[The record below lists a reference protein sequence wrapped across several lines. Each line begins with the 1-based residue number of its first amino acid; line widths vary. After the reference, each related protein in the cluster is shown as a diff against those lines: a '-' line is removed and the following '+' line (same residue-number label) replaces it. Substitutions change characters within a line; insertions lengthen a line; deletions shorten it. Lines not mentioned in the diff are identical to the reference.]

1 MESKTFIYSNSSASY
16 DISSQNKELY
26 IDSYP
31 IINGSTYTCD
41 SGYHIL
47 SRNGEKAVKFNESAV
62 SFEEVPKTPSTL
74 QALGTNN
81 ASFSVLETNPKITG
95 NIKVVIDSNENIFID
110 TFKVNDTLSKKKYRK
125 VPVSYKD
132 YYGKNIMSIFRN
144 MSSDDIY
151 NISKKYY
158 DIVTTTTKLSEQF
171 VDTYRSG
178 VSTNSDNLYKENFSA
193 LAPLY
198 IKDILPDFFVI
209 FKVDGLVDMPDS
221 SDIMKY
227 LIKNGEQIKCFD
239 LRQNSKLGTYIRNIQ
254 RNANKYGDELYVSKK
269 INNSHQLTGI
279 SIEKGVVTN
288 VYETL
293 TENSDYNVLDAST
306 VVCNVNYLNYL
317 SGLFESNKLVS
328 DRLINFEFMFDDNTD
343 VEQFELNTY
352 YGLYLYSNPLT
363 SSIYPYDKN
372 NSGYLFK
379 DINANDIDLSAAL
392 DSSTI
397 DKSQL
402 IYGYTSDDWFRRIA
416 HNNDSSIL
424 DDIINKPG
432 ENILYTDGKRAS
444 FSNYISF
451 FTFTLKEPLQAGEH
465 IKIIFHNSSKSL
477 EFNSIIYE
485 IIFSDDNLYEDSI
498 LSNHIVTY
506 NSNYKTKSHRIS
518 CYVKET
524 DNISTQIKYIYN
536 ALKEINEGVF
546 YIPSKTSDSLS
557 ICQIDNEDFDVYFQY
572 ISNSNSINK
581 SNKLIY
587 FSYYNP
593 ELFVLDPLTTINS
606 SEKFECFLPIDFE
619 LLGKRVTSITKF
631 IKIDSRSTPFE
642 ISTTISSDSN
652 YLTDKL
658 LISIDTSSN
667 KNIKELGQFSLSN
680 IVFDEKEWK
689 STDTFINVINSYNN
703 IKNNI
708 ILLDSSLI
716 GKAEQIDIY
725 LYKPYYV
732 NYVMCGILSTKQ
744 LDSYPNLGEFN
755 LYNLS
760 RLLEIY
766 NEKDKNNVSYNY
778 CNISPLVS
786 SKYNWV
792 ANASIDTSHQI
803 MLSIDNSIESKII
816 DTSVYINKFNNTTT
830 QQDYREDLLNNN
842 INISNFIYTL
852 SSNFNILPL
861 KTYYINKNTVE
872 FLYNNVKYQLSSN
885 NNELLSGKELS
896 NCDIYMYNSIN
907 YSNKNEWEFFI
918 DKQNK
923 DILILHYINNNAK
936 TYEITNI
943 TVGSPVEKNILKFDI
958 YEKLFDLNINNN
970 SLGITPANKIVVS
983 ENDVVIMYS
992 PQITIIGDAHSNENN
1007 NIILSNIKI
1016 SKSGFE
1022 SGNEITA
1029 SGGNE
1034 ILNKF
1039 HINSIFECFLIQNED
1054 INAVSLEE
1062 YKNNA
1067 DITDLVAENAN
1078 VYIKQNDAYND
1089 YTTLQPLS
1097 ITTIVDTNI
1106 DDSSVDDTSVDSSTL
1121 YQTVYT
1127 PYFYDI
1133 FEFSSPVLNDITV
1146 SDYNN
1151 LSVDSVNCL
1160 KNIWGIMY
1168 ADNTDLCIKYNSNF
1182 DASSKE
1188 HQAPSFFNIEDY
1200 KPLLS
1205 SFGDYYHYYYLIK
1218 KKLKEDIIKGYKSGI
1233 VQKTYYNSLGLLFKN
1248 NNYKNIEISSWTN
1261 TYTKDNYIYYNV
1273 TYNVLNY
1280 ILQSPGFIKIWNQN
1294 KITDENIKINFVKT
1308 TILPLISINT
1318 KNTITIFTKKSNR
1331 VNYSNS
1337 FISGM
1342 EENKNIKIELVNE
1355 NDNIYA
1361 KLTPSNI
1368 ANYTYYIKYNINL

>member
-1 MESKTFIYSNSSASY
+1 MESKTFIHSNDRESY
-16 DISSQNKELY
+16 VISSQNKELY
-26 IDSYP
+26 VDSYP
-31 IINGSTYTCD
+31 IISGGNYICD

-47 SRNGEKAVKFNESAV
+47 SRNGENDVKFANSVV
-62 SFEEVPKTPSTL
+62 SFEEASKAPSTL

-125 VPVSYKD
+125 VAVSYKD

-151 NISKKYY
+151 NIPKKYY

-178 VSTNSDNLYKENFSA
+178 VSTNNDNLYKENFSV

-209 FKVDGLVDMPDS
+209 FKVDGLVDMSDS

-254 RNANKYGDELYVSKK
+254 RNASKYGDELYVSKK

-288 VYETL
+288 VYEAL

-306 VVCNVNYLNYL
+306 AVCNVKYLNYL
-317 SGLFESNKLVS
+317 SSLFESNKLVS

-343 VEQFELNTY
+343 IEQFELNTY
-352 YGLYLYSNPLT
+352 YGLYLYSNALT
-363 SSIYPYDKN
+363 TSIYPYDKN
-372 NSGYLFK
+372 ETGYLFK
-379 DINANDIDLSAAL
+379 DINADDINLSTAL
-392 DSSTI
+392 DSST

-444 FSNYISF
+444 FKNYMSF
-451 FTFTLKEPLQAGEH
+451 FTFTLKETLQAGEH

-485 IIFSDDNLYEDSI
+485 IIFSDDKLYEDSI

-506 NSNYKTKSHRIS
+506 NSDYRTKSHRIS
-518 CYVKET
+518 CYVKEA
-524 DNISTQIKYIYN
+524 DNINAQIKYIYN
-536 ALKEINEGVF
+536 ALKEINDGTF
-546 YIPSKTSDSLS
+546 YVPSKTSDSLS

-572 ISNSNSINK
+572 ISNNNSVNK

-593 ELFVLDPLTTINS
+593 ELFVLNPLTAVNS
-606 SEKFECFLPIDFE
+606 LEKFECFLPIDFE
-619 LLGKRVTSITKF
+619 LLGERVTSITKF
-631 IKIDSRSTPFE
+631 VKIDSLFTPFE

-652 YLTDKL
+652 HLTDKL

-667 KNIKELGQFSLSN
+667 KNIKELKQFSLSN
-680 IVFDEKEWK
+680 IILDEKEWK
-689 STDTFINVINSYNN
+689 TTNTSINAINSFNN
-703 IKNNI
+703 IKTNI

-732 NYVMCGILSTKQ
+732 NYVICGILSTKQ
-744 LDSYPNLGEFN
+744 LDSYPNLGEFEQ
-755 LYNLS
+755 YNLS
-760 RLLEIY
+760 RLLKIY
-766 NEKDKNNVSYNY
+766 STEDKNNVSYNY

-803 MLSIDNSIESKII
+803 MLSIDNSIKSTLV
-816 DTSVYINKFNNTTT
+816 DTSVYINKFNNTTA

-842 INISNFIYTL
+842 INIANFIYTL

-861 KTYYINKNTVE
+861 KTYYVNKNTVE
-872 FLYNNVKYQLSSN
+872 FLYNDVKYQLSSN
-885 NNELLSGKELS
+885 NIELLSGKELS

-936 TYEITNI
+936 TYKITNI
-943 TVGSPVEKNILKFDI
+943 YTAKTVETNILKFDI
-958 YEKLFDLNINNN
+958 YEELFDLNINNK
-970 SLGITPANKIVVS
+970 SLSITPTNKIAAS
-983 ENDVVIMYS
+983 TNDVVILYS
-992 PQITIIGDAHSNENN
+992 PQITIIGDVSSKND
-1007 NIILSNIKI
+1007 NILLSNIKI

-1022 SGNEITA
+1022 SGNEITT
-1029 SGGNE
+1029 SGENE

-1039 HINSIFECFLIQNED
+1039 HINSIFECFLIQKND
-1054 INAVSLEE
+1054 INSVSLEE
-1062 YKNNA
+1062 YENNA
-1067 DITDLVAENAN
+1067 DITNLVAENAN
-1078 VYIKQNDAYND
+1078 VYIKQNEAYDD

-1097 ITTIVDTNI
+1097 ITT
-1106 DDSSVDDTSVDSSTL
+1106 VDSSSAL

-1133 FEFSSPVLNDITV
+1133 FEFSSPILNNVTI
-1146 SDYNN
+1146 SNYNN
-1151 LSVDSVNCL
+1151 LSIDSVNSL

-1168 ADNTDLCIKYNSNF
+1168 TDNTDFCIEYNSGF
-1182 DASSKE
+1182 DASFNMDRM
-1188 HQAPSFFNIEDY
+1188 PCFFNIKEY

-1205 SFGDYYHYYYLIK
+1205 SFGDYYYYYYLIENN
-1218 KKLKEDIIKGYKSGI
+1218 LKNDIIKGYKSGI

-1248 NNYKNIEISSWTN
+1248 NNYKNIEISSWAN
-1261 TYTKDNYIYYNV
+1261 TYIKDNCIYYNV

-1318 KNTITIFTKKSNR
+1318 KNTITIFTKKSNT